1 MENKEEFYNAVLG
14 LQKYSISISKLLD
27 TFLKLENNNQF
38 TASIDYL
45 MKTTSLTKPTVY
57 SSIKILKK
65 DGLLV
70 KDKDFRNT
78 YIFNQ
83 IRINEIIA
91 QYKKQLSLIK

>member
-1 MENKEEFYNAVLG
+1 MENKDEFYNAVLG
-14 LQKYSISISKLLD
+14 LQKYSTSIYKLID
-27 TFLKLENNNQF
+27 TFLKLENNNQL

-78 YIFNQ
+78 YTFNQ
-83 IRINEIIA
+83 TRIKEIIA